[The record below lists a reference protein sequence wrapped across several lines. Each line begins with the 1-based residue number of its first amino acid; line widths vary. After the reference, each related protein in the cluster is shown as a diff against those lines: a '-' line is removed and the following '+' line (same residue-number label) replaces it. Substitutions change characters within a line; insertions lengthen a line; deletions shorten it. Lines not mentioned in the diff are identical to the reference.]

1 MRSIL
6 AILWKDIV
14 SEARTREMVNS
25 MFIFAILILVVFQF
39 AFTPGTERIN
49 EIASGVLWIAFLFAG
64 ILGLNRSFA
73 IEKDRGC
80 LRGLLLCPVDRSLIY
95 LGKVAGN
102 LLFIMAVD
110 LVTLMVFVV
119 FFNLAI
125 LGVLG
130 RLLLIIFLSTIGY
143 SAVGTLFSAISCN
156 TRMREVMLPILMLPI
171 MVPVIIASVKA
182 TVSLLSGNAAADFA
196 FGLRLIGVF
205 DSIFLVVAIVVF
217 DYIVEE

>member
-1 MRSIL
+1 VRSIL

>member
-25 MFIFAILILVVFQF
+25 MFIFAVLILVVFQF

-64 ILGLNRSFA
+64 MLGLNRSFA

-102 LLFIMAVD
+102 LLFIMAVN
-110 LVTLMVFVV
+110 LVTLVVFVV

-171 MVPVIIASVKA
+171 MVPVIIASVKS

-196 FGLRLIGVF
+196 FGLRIIGAF
-205 DSIFLVVAIVVF
+205 DAIFLVVAIVVF

>member
-1 MRSIL
+1 MRNIF
-6 AILWKDIV
+6 AILWKDII

-39 AFTPGTERIN
+39 AFSPGSERIN
-49 EIASGVLWIAFLFAG
+49 EIAAGVLWIAFLFAG

-80 LRGLLLCPVDRSLIY
+80 LRGLLLCPVDRSFIY

-102 LLFIMAVD
+102 LIFIMAVN

-119 FFNLAI
+119 FFNLSI
-125 LGVLG
+125 LHVLG
-130 RLLLIIFLSTIGY
+130 QLLLIIFLSTIGY

-182 TVSLLSGNAAADFA
+182 TVSLLSGSTGPDYV

-205 DSIFLVVAIVVF
+205 DAIFLVVAIVVF

>member
-1 MRSIL
+1 VRGII
-6 AILWKDIV
+6 AILWKDIL
-14 SEARTREMVNS
+14 SEVRTREMLNS
-25 MFIFAILILVVFQF
+25 MFIFAILILVVFNF
-39 AFTPGTERIN
+39 AFSPGTERIY
-49 EIASGVLWIAFLFAG
+49 EIATGVLWVAFLFAG

-73 IEKDRGC
+73 IERDRDC
-80 LRGLLLCPVDRSLIY
+80 LRGLLLCPVDRSVIY

-102 LLFIMAVD
+102 LLFIMAVN
-110 LVTLMVFVV
+110 LITLLVFVI
-119 FFNLAI
+119 FFNIPVLHVIGPLLAVI
-125 LGVLG
+125 T
-130 RLLLIIFLSTIGY
+130 LSTVGY

-182 TVSLLSGNAAADFA
+182 TVSILTGGADADFA

-205 DSIFLVVAIVVF
+205 DIIFLVVAVVVF